1 MLRHPQRTGGKHVPY
16 GKQASVDM
24 TIFPMFLHHERDGQ
38 SYTDDNLV
46 ISKCR
51 RSDQIAEWVKL
62 CDEER
67 EKVSSQLET
76 KPEGGSPEEGK
87 RTAARELGLDN
98 DEVNRSVKI
107 ASITPEAKEAAID
120 VGIDNN
126 ESKLLQIA
134 EEEPEKQ
141 IATVHRLATI

>member
-1 MLRHPQRTGGKHVPY
+1 M
-16 GKQASVDM
+16 AN
-24 TIFPMFLHHERDGQ
+24 IQ
-38 SYTDDNLV
+38 SFANRETRMWE
-46 ISKCR
+46 ISKNLQMAELTQLE

-98 DEVNRSVKI
+98 DEANRSAKL
-107 ASITPEAKEAAID
+107 ATITPEAKEAAID

-126 ESKLLQIA
+126 ESKL
-134 EEEPEKQ
+134 
-141 IATVHRLATI
+141 

>member
-1 MLRHPQRTGGKHVPY
+1 MANV
-16 GKQASVDM
+16 
-24 TIFPMFLHHERDGQ
+24 Q
-38 SYTDDNLV
+38 SFANRETRMWE
-46 ISKCR
+46 ISKNLQMAELTKLE

-87 RTAARELGLDN
+87 RTAACELGLDK

>member
-1 MLRHPQRTGGKHVPY
+1 MAELTQ
-16 GKQASVDM
+16 
-24 TIFPMFLHHERDGQ
+24 LE
-38 SYTDDNLV
+38 
-46 ISKCR
+46 

-76 KPEGGSPEEGK
+76 KPEGGSPDEGE
-87 RTAARELGLDN
+87 RTAAHELGLDK

-107 ASITPEAKEAAID
+107 ASITPEAKEAAIE

-126 ESKLLQIA
+126 ESKLLQVA

-141 IATVHRLATI
+141 VATAHRLATI

>member
-1 MLRHPQRTGGKHVPY
+1 MANV
-16 GKQASVDM
+16 
-24 TIFPMFLHHERDGQ
+24 Q
-38 SYTDDNLV
+38 SFANRETRMWE
-46 ISKCR
+46 ISKNLQMAELTKLE

-76 KPEGGSPEEGK
+76 KPAGGSPEEGK

>member
-1 MLRHPQRTGGKHVPY
+1 MANV
-16 GKQASVDM
+16 
-24 TIFPMFLHHERDGQ
+24 Q
-38 SYTDDNLV
+38 SFANRETRMWE
-46 ISKCR
+46 ISKNLQMAELTKLE